1 MYSAVNSRRG
11 LRGFLCF
18 SSVADIPC
26 SFHHISGVHGTG
38 PGSLLPRLLYRRGKG
53 GALLL
58 QPRLR
63 PCLRGQKH
71 VATLLAEGTSMH
83 ADELVAALMAESVA
97 AREKKRR

>member
-38 PGSLLPRLLYRRGKG
+38 PGSGTLLFPTREGT
-53 GALLL
+53 
-58 QPRLR
+58 LR
-63 PCLRGQKH
+63 PG
-71 VATLLAEGTSMH
+71 AFA
-83 ADELVAALMAESVA
+83 SVGLGVDN
-97 AREKKRR
+97 AR